1 MNSNME
7 FFLKLSKKLKRLLNM
22 LMSMDTQNLLEGN
35 FHMINLSSK
44 KEMNMMMLKATK
56 YIPN

>member
-22 LMSMDTQNLLEGN
+22 LMSMDIQNLLEGN

>member
-22 LMSMDTQNLLEGN
+22 LMLMDTPNLLEEN
-35 FHMINLSSK
+35 FLMINLSSK